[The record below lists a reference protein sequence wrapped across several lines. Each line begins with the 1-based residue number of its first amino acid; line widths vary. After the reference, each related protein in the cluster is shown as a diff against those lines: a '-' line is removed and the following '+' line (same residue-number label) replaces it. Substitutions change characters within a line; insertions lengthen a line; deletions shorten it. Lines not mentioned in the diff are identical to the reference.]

1 MNFSLVLAPKVALM
15 STLYAVFLGG
25 TPAKGRMGEDHEVVF
40 VVASDVAEMKT
51 LAKAKWTGVG
61 RPHVDAYEALQHVDG
76 FDISLVAGVN
86 VHARAITD
94 DNETPHN

>member
-1 MNFSLVLAPKVALM
+1 M

-51 LAKAKWTGVG
+51 LAKRKWTGVG
-61 RPHVDAYEALQHVDG
+61 RPHVDAYEALHSVDG
-76 FDISLVAGVN
+76 FTIRLDEGANNDERL
-86 VHARAITD
+86 ITD

>member
-1 MNFSLVLAPKVALM
+1 M

-40 VVASDVAEMKT
+40 VVAKDVAEMKK
-51 LAKAKWTGVG
+51 LAKAKWSGLG
-61 RPHVDAYEALQHVDG
+61 RPHVDAYEALRSVDG
-76 FDISLVAGVN
+76 FDIALVPGATTKE
-86 VHARAITD
+86 RSITD

>member
-1 MNFSLVLAPKVALM
+1 M

-40 VVASDVAEMKT
+40 VVAENVAEMKT
-51 LAKAKWTGVG
+51 LAKRKWTGLG
-61 RPHVDAYEALQHVDG
+61 RPHVDAYEALRSVDG
-76 FDISLVAGVN
+76 FDIALVPGAN
-86 VHARAITD
+86 TNERSITD

>member
-1 MNFSLVLAPKVALM
+1 M

-40 VVASDVAEMKT
+40 VVAEDVAEMKT
-51 LAKAKWTGVG
+51 LAKRKWTGVG
-61 RPHVDAYEALQHVDG
+61 RPHVDAYEALSSVDG
-76 FDISLVAGVN
+76 FAIRLEVGADSAER
-86 VHARAITD
+86 HITD

>member
-1 MNFSLVLAPKVALM
+1 M

-40 VVASDVAEMKT
+40 VVANDVAEMKT
-51 LAKAKWTGVG
+51 LAKKKWTGVG
-61 RPHVDAYEALQHVDG
+61 RPHVDAFEALHSVDG
-76 FDISLVAGVN
+76 YTITLASGASAT
-86 VHARAITD
+86 ARLITD